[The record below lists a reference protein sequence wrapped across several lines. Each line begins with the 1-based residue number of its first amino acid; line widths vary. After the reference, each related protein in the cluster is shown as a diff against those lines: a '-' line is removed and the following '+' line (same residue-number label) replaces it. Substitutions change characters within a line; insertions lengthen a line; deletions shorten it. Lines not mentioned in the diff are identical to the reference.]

1 MIINKKVS
9 NIILNNIFN
18 YTKFED
24 LESIYKFLDNYDY
37 EIDDKNKDDYNSLC
51 IKLIDNNF
59 NLASI
64 ISCRVDS
71 IIEYIDPIID
81 LIIRKYFICDLYNDF
96 ISSSY
101 EKFKP
106 SQISLIFQECL
117 KYTESIDVYV
127 YNKIPLILKKI
138 INYDREKTIGIFNNI
153 LNRNLICN
161 ENIGNETF
169 SIYEIID
176 KLLDNN
182 QKENYVNNII
192 TNCSHDYASLEKI
205 KSVNAN
211 LSIQILEKI
220 YNCYCNN
227 INNSDTYKIIKNIFN
242 FNFNTFKSNG
252 KIQMYHDFV
261 INNIIYSSDISKD
274 IKILDDSNI
283 INISLLINVYIKN
296 EFDKIND
303 KYLNNF
309 LKNKTLM
316 SEENL
321 DFNSILNSELSII
334 QIDKLSSIIDEQK
347 LKYIIK
353 QINYENTNQLFYNN
367 LFKVLEIF
375 NNNRLYFTLYK
386 SIMDNEGNV
395 DLKKNLINC
404 YILNKKIRFNKEEKI
419 ELNEMVVKEIAKSTD
434 SDYIKFNEILNSRFN
449 NNKILNDETVK

>member
-51 IKLIDNNF
+51 IKLVDNNF

-71 IIEYIDPIID
+71 IIDYIDPILD
-81 LIIRKYFICDLYNDF
+81 LIIRKYFISDLYNDF
-96 ISSSY
+96 ISNYY

-117 KYTESIDVYV
+117 KHTESIDVYV

-161 ENIGNETF
+161 EKIGNETF
-169 SIYEIID
+169 SIYEIIH

-227 INNSDTYKIIKNIFN
+227 INNSDTYKIIKNIFD

-274 IKILDDSNI
+274 IKILDDINI

-375 NNNRLYFTLYK
+375 NNNRLYFTFYK
-386 SIMDNEGNV
+386 SIMENEGNV
-395 DLKKNLINC
+395 DLKKNVIC

-419 ELNEMVVKEIAKSTD
+419 ELNEIVVKEIAKSTD